1 MAAVPLPPCG
11 KMSPGE
17 DRLSAASPGN
27 GEAISMQSHEIDH
40 EIIGDDLQ
48 AVVITLDP
56 QEACV
61 AEAGA
66 MMYMEDEVEMATQL
80 SMKDGGGIFG
90 RLFEAGKRMIAGESF
105 FVTMF
110 ANKGT
115 RRRRVAFAAPYPGH
129 VVPLDLREHGG
140 TIICQ
145 KDAFLCA
152 AYGTSVDIAFNRRL
166 GAGFFGGE
174 GFILQRLTGDGYAFL
189 HAGGSVTRH
198 QLAPGETLRVD
209 TGCIVGF
216 ESTIDYD
223 ISFVGG
229 VKTALFGGEGLFHAV
244 LRGPGT
250 AWLQTLP
257 FSRLADRILACAP
270 SRGGKQVG
278 EGSVL
283 GGVWRL
289 MDGR

>member
-1 MAAVPLPPCG
+1 
-11 KMSPGE
+11 
-17 DRLSAASPGN
+17 
-27 GEAISMQSHEIDH
+27 MQSHEIDY

-66 MMYMEDEVEMATQL
+66 MMYMEDDLEMATQL

-90 RLFEAGKRMIAGESF
+90 NLFEAGKRMIAGESF
-105 FVTMF
+105 FITMF
-110 ANKGT
+110 ANKGAQ
-115 RRRRVAFAAPYPGH
+115 RRRVAFAAPYPGH

-216 ESTIDYD
+216 ESTVEYD
-223 ISFVGG
+223 IKFVGG

-270 SRGGKQVG
+270 SRGGKKVG

-283 GGVWRL
+283 GGVWRM